1 METQLRDEMDE
12 LIAKYESDTAVKQA
26 LHDQVGFLFPP
37 LQLFNVTTSVL
48 GIIYVA
54 WVSSFLESAEQM
66 GNVANCTHL

>member
-54 WVSSFLESAEQM
+54 
-66 GNVANCTHL
+66 